1 MGKKKERHKS
11 KVSIYI
17 TKIRR
22 DLYDAPYDYIVPW
35 LATNLTRTKNPH
47 LAWGNAGYSHDQL
60 FFVKSND
67 LLRSIKNSLT

>member
-35 LATNLTRTKNPH
+35 LATNLKPTKNPH

-60 FFVKSND
+60 F
-67 LLRSIKNSLT
+67 LLKVTIYLDRLKIP